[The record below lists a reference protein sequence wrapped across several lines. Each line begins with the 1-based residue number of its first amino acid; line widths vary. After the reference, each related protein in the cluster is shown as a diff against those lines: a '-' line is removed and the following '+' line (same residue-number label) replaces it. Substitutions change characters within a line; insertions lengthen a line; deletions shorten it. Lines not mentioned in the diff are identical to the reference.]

1 MAKKEIDEQLAE
13 VRQALKSKKLVIG
26 TERTLKSLKI
36 GGIQKVFLA
45 ANCPEQVKA
54 DVAYYARIGNAAAVR
69 LKYDN
74 EELGVICK
82 KPFAISILGV
92 KTGNG

>member
-1 MAKKEIDEQLAE
+1 MARKEVDEQLAE

-26 TERTLKSLKI
+26 AERTLKSLKV

-45 ANCPEQVKA
+45 TNCPERIKK
-54 DVAYYARIGNAAAVR
+54 DIAYYAKIGKTAAVG

-82 KPFAISILGV
+82 KPFTISVLGV
-92 KTGNG
+92 KTG